1 MFTSHRGGLFD
12 GIGGL
17 FKGVGKA
24 VGGVVKGV
32 TGAVKTVTGIAGG
45 AIKGL
50 GIQQIS
56 TPFGGFTLSPES
68 IPGAPPGAG
77 GGMTPVQIQASPKIP
92 TNAILIAAAA
102 LGGVLLLTRKR

>member
-17 FKGVGKA
+17 FKGVGKV

-32 TGAVKTVTGIAGG
+32 TGAVKGVTGIVGG
-45 AIKGL
+45 AVKGL
-50 GIQQIS
+50 GITHIT
-56 TPFGGFTLSPES
+56 TPFGGVSMSPEM
-68 IPGAPPGAG
+68 IPGAAPVSG
-77 GGMTPVQIQASPKIP
+77 GGASPVQIQASPKIP